1 MVQELT
7 GKTCPVV
14 VDPTLLLT
22 AEQWV
27 NLLKIDQPLIEGD
40 YVLGYF
46 IGATETHRKKAK
58 EYAQAH
64 GLKLIILPNIDEIV
78 PADTKYADET
88 LYDVGPDGFVNLI
101 KNAEAVFTDSFHGTV
116 FSLIFQRNVYC
127 FERFKKTSKNSTN
140 SRIYSLL
147 AKTHLEQRLVRD
159 MDEDIPTGSIDYAG
173 VLKDIEQLRTTSAH
187 ILEEALEKR

>member
-1 MVQELT
+1 M
-7 GKTCPVV
+7 
-14 VDPTLLLT
+14 
-22 AEQWV
+22 
-27 NLLKIDQPLIEGD
+27 
-40 YVLGYF
+40 
-46 IGATETHRKKAK
+46 
-58 EYAQAH
+58 
-64 GLKLIILPNIDEIV
+64 
-78 PADTKYADET
+78 
-88 LYDVGPDGFVNLI
+88 NLI